1 MTIPV
6 FLSRKFGKPTE
17 RDLQLQKIVK
27 EIMKEEEPLFK
38 IKIKYLDVVI
48 FDEEGWLEFFPN
60 NTIANYNN
68 RVKSNV
74 GASRALLGLRKVY
87 LTKILHMNKEKI
99 RQVIKHE
106 LVHIKLN
113 PLSKKGQPKH
123 GKEFQ
128 KCAEKFGITGE
139 HKYAKSYLPDS
150 QWKHLK
156 KSNVKG
162 RVD

>member
-6 FLSRKFGKPTE
+6 YLSRKFGKPTE
-17 RDLQLQKIVK
+17 SDLQLQKIVK

-38 IKIKYLDVVI
+38 IKIKNLDVVI
-48 FDEEGWLEFFPN
+48 FDEGGWLEFFPH

-68 RVKSNV
+68 KTKSNV

-99 RQVIKHE
+99 RQIIKHE

-113 PLSKKGQPKH
+113 PDFKMQIPEH

-128 KCAEKFGITGE
+128 RCAKKFGIAGE
-139 HKYAKSYLPDS
+139 NIYAKSYLPDP
-150 QWKHLK
+150 QWKHFK
-156 KSNVKG
+156 KPNIKG